1 LLDDRRIR
9 IREAQKQVDPVDP
22 DSDPEHC
29 IKVTD
34 RLKETQEEV
43 KLERRRGGSTWR
55 SIALIGEGSECH
67 TFF

>member
-1 LLDDRRIR
+1 LFDERRIR

-34 RLKETQEEV
+34 RLQEMQEEY
-43 KLERRRGGSTWR
+43 KLEIRRGVVPVYP
-55 SIALIGEGSECH
+55 LL
-67 TFF
+67 